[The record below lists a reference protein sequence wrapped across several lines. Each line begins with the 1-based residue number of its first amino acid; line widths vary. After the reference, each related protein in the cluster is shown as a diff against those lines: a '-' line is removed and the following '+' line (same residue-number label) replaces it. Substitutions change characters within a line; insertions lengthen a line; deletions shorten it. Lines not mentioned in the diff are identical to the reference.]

1 MLKEYN
7 KDNKTLT
14 SEVILMRDW
23 MKETRTKKGLTQQF
37 VADKLGITK
46 QYYQQIEDGKR
57 QVDLS
62 TSLVLSLSNVFEIS
76 PIEIMNF
83 ENN

>member
-1 MLKEYN
+1 
-7 KDNKTLT
+7 
-14 SEVILMRDW
+14 MRDW
-23 MKETRTKKGLTQQF
+23 MKETRKEKGLTQQF
-37 VADKLGITK
+37 VANQLGISK

-62 TSLVLSLSNVFEIS
+62 TSLVLSLSTVFEIS